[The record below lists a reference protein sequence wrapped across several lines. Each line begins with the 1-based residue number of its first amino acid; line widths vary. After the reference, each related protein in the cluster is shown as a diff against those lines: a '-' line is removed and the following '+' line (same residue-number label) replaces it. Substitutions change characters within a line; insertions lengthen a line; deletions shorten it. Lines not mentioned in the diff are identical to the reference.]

1 MADLYWLGTSA
12 LSWKPGKT
20 RIGQDQ
26 KIPEEAL
33 KSMGAKRIEHFK
45 QKGLIGDAPRSMIIA
60 RAALNTQEVLKAAQ
74 VKLAKLEQE
83 NDRLK
88 TDNENLSSEND
99 QFKRDRQ
106 SLSKTLKANEKLKT
120 EHTELVEENDELK
133 TGVDG
138 FKKLVFEKNKEIKE
152 LKIKLEKSEKT
163 SNGFK
168 KQAEHLI
175 DKVKKL
181 EQKIKNG

>member
-1 MADLYWLGTSA
+1 MAELYWLGQSA
-12 LSWKPGKT
+12 LSWKPGKK

-33 KSMGAKRIEHFK
+33 KSLGAERI
-45 QKGLIGDAPRSMIIA
+45 QYYKGKKMIGDAPCSVIIA
-60 RAALNTQEVLKAAQ
+60 RAARNTQEALKKTQ
-74 VKLAKLEQE
+74 KELATVTNEKKRLEA
-83 NDRLK
+83 
-88 TDNENLSSEND
+88 DNEKLTSEND
-99 QFKRDRQ
+99 QFKKDRK
-106 SLSKTLKANEKLKT
+106 SLSTTLKENEKLKAENT
-120 EHTELVEENDELK
+120 KLVEEDDELK

-138 FKKLVFEKNKEIKE
+138 FKKLISVKNKEIKE
-152 LKIKLEKSEKT
+152 LKIKMEKSEKT